1 MIKILI
7 MVALVVLGLIGIFK
21 TTSKRWYPGE
31 NIELGA
37 FVFLV
42 SLILAIGGA
51 LCLGVAF
58 AAY

>member
-1 MIKILI
+1 